1 MQKNALGVRVSGL
14 ETCKKNSRV
23 EKGQHS
29 PPRALCGLKK
39 VWVLICKG
47 LEGKCKRIHWSLKFR
62 VWTAAK
68 K

>member
-29 PPRALCGLKK
+29 PPQGPL
-39 VWVLICKG
+39 
-47 LEGKCKRIHWSLKFR
+47 WSE
-62 VWTAAK
+62 
-68 K
+68 

>member
-14 ETCKKNSRV
+14 ETCKKIV
-23 EKGQHS
+23 GWKKGS
-29 PPRALCGLKK
+29 IPPPRALCGLKK
-39 VWVLICKG
+39 VRVLICKG